1 MEADYFLVFG
11 LIIGALSIPSI
22 IGAFSADR
30 SLRPAVILI
39 AIGTAMIAYAASQ
52 KPGGY
57 SGAEIPQVF
66 QRVILDIVN

>member
-1 MEADYFLVFG
+1 MSADYFLVFG
-11 LIIGALSIPSI
+11 LIVAALSIPSI

-39 AIGTAMIAYAASQ
+39 AVGTAMIAWAASQ

-57 SGAEIPQVF
+57 SGTEIPQVF
-66 QRVILDIVN
+66 QRVIMDIVS

>member
-11 LIIGALSIPSI
+11 LVIAALSIPSI

-30 SLRPAVILI
+30 SLRAAVVLI
-39 AIGTAMIAYAASQ
+39 TIGTAMVAWAASQ

-57 SGAEIPQVF
+57 SGPEIPQAF
-66 QRVILDIVN
+66 ERVVRDILG